1 MIISYG
7 KRFKN
12 IESTWYF
19 GRLYLYLF
27 LGLYYLITYSIM
39 IQKTFQKL
47 FLNFTFKINNV
58 FIDLKKK
65 IIVIFIIH
73 AIFTF
78 LLQIYYNV

>member
-65 IIVIFIIH
+65 NNSYIHYSCNIYIFVTNI
-73 AIFTF
+73 
-78 LLQIYYNV
+78 L